1 MCLAIPGRIEA
12 VFERDGVRMGR
23 VSFDGVSK
31 EICLDLLPDAQP
43 GDYALVHVGFAISRV
58 DEATAQA
65 ALAAFREMGL
75 LAEEMGGDGT

>member
-23 VSFDGVSK
+23 ISFDGVCK
-31 EICLDLLPDAQP
+31 EICVDLLPDARP
-43 GDYALVHVGFAISRV
+43 GEYALVHVGFAISRI

-65 ALAAFREMGL
+65 ALATFRELGL
-75 LAEEMGGDGT
+75 LAEEMGGEKT